1 VGHLSGGIASGFC
14 HRYCYRTGAS
24 LLKPRGRFVSLAESR
39 RRKKSPAAGLPT
51 TMTMMSRTSSE
62 SSLEEQSTVSSKSSK
77 STSRSSHRKSSL
89 DAMITADRNRS
100 GNQSTAKDPDRGGD
114 DDDEEDMPS
123 LSSFRQEDMSYRTLD
138 DNMSLPS
145 LSSIRI
151 DDLSMSSSYHSH
163 HMNESGSGE
172 GWGSFTSGGVSGEDG
187 EGSSEFSASSSHS
200 PKSYATPPP
209 PPGGVS
215 SSRGDVIVGGR
226 VGSTLNMPTRSTSP
240 MPLPTRSSSPIT
252 MPKRSRSPVS
262 TTVGT
267 GASTAAA
274 ATTVVASCISRT
286 SGIQKAPESPQRA
299 TRVTIPTTTEPDGSG
314 SLPLKPARSTSP
326 PRRNDTS
333 EKACVRL
340 VGSADDDEN
349 SSSDSSD
356 QGGKP
361 APAAAAA
368 PGPLSI
374 LKKNPIERSGSFPL
388 PIRSASV
395 LAPEPDNSSSSSLR
409 GVDSLPRLPRRTSI
423 LEEDTALTTAVVS
436 ESDGNENDRRRRKPT
451 MQAPAPSAPSTKS
464 SCSEETTSATEVE
477 EEGDDGDKEQKK
489 QGTLTK
495 IVKKIGKASSFRTSS
510 FKGGMKIIGKTA
522 SKLKLKAASR
532 NGDTS
537 SNNNINSAS
546 GMNNSSHNINNNQ
559 SISTSK
565 KTTPESQ
572 DKAHKKCRSKDR

>member
-1 VGHLSGGIASGFC
+1 
-14 HRYCYRTGAS
+14 
-24 LLKPRGRFVSLAESR
+24 
-39 RRKKSPAAGLPT
+39 
-51 TMTMMSRTSSE
+51 MSRTSSE

-89 DAMITADRNRS
+89 DAMITADRNRI
-100 GNQSTAKDPDRGGD
+100 GNQSTAAKDPDRGGDD

-187 EGSSEFSASSSHS
+187 EESSEFSASSSHS
-200 PKSYATPPP
+200 PKSYTNPPPPP
-209 PPGGVS
+209 PPGGAS
-215 SSRGDVIVGGR
+215 GSSRGDVMVGVR

-240 MPLPTRSSSPIT
+240 LPLPPRSSSPIA
-252 MPKRSRSPVS
+252 MPKRSRSPL
-262 TTVGT
+262 GAPLGG
-267 GASTAAA
+267 GASTAPAA
-274 ATTVVASCISRT
+274 VAVSCISRT
-286 SGIQKAPESPQRA
+286 IGIQTSSGSPPRA
-299 TRVTIPTTTEPDGSG
+299 TRVTIAATTEPDGSG

-333 EKACVRL
+333 EKTYVRD

-349 SSSDSSD
+349 NSSDSSD
-356 QGGKP
+356 QGRKP
-361 APAAAAA
+361 VPAAAAA
-368 PGPLSI
+368 PGPVSI

-395 LAPEPDNSSSSSLR
+395 IVPEQDNSSSSSLR
-409 GVDSLPRLPRRTSI
+409 GVDSLPRLPRRTSTM
-423 LEEDTALTTAVVS
+423 EEDTALATAVDV
-436 ESDGNENDRRRRKPT
+436 ENAGNDIDRRRRKPT
-451 MQAPAPSAPSTKS
+451 VQPPAPLAPTTKS
-464 SCSEETTSATEVE
+464 SCTEETTSATEV

-510 FKGGMKIIGKTA
+510 FKGGMKMIGKTA

-532 NGDTS
+532 NGETS
-537 SNNNINSAS
+537 SNNNINSTS
-546 GMNNSSHNINNNQ
+546 SMNNPSHYSNNNQ
-559 SISTSK
+559 SITTSK
-565 KTTPESQ
+565 TNAPESQ
-572 DKAHKKCRSKDR
+572 DKAHKTCRSKDR